1 MITPP
6 FSSEATDSAAADPIP
21 AMAWETLAA
30 GSRWLDSYHV
40 GAALPDSVA
49 SKCFKAVQLA
59 TGNDVVIRGLRVSDD
74 RRAQTWHRLRTA
86 GSDAWLRPLD
96 VFESDGRRI
105 EIMQAG
111 PAVTLR
117 EWGATRRATLAE
129 VREIVRRLAGFL
141 NALHAENIVHLNV
154 RPESVHVIDANG
166 PRLVLGGF
174 EAATILPGG
183 GHVVLHGNPYYAPPE
198 SVGLFKHAADR
209 GLFAWDWWTLGRLVQ
224 ELVLGRHVLG
234 ELLHRDVSRETQE
247 LLTRAENL
255 LMEQEGT
262 TRAGAVEHMPMI
274 EQEITHLLR
283 GLLASCRDG
292 RWGFAEVQ
300 RWLAKESVRDRYD
313 LARNDRLFER
323 KEKLFTVPEAA
334 ELFGGAEA
342 WDEGLESLFGRGNP
356 SGLRA
361 FLSQNNAQA
370 KAHEKLESVLK
381 LDESTALKNL
391 PEDVRRELV
400 ACVAW
405 TQLAGGLAPARWR
418 GQLIDAAV
426 LRSWLRDDAQPAGA
440 ARVRGVI
447 NHVLSQAI
455 GVGDADTGRWLTVY
469 AHEFEAALAWTTA
482 RGYPVD
488 SPAVELTLLR
498 SLFETEGELTR
509 THEAMKQL
517 YACSR
522 DPVVEAL
529 FKKTA
534 PTKYERA
541 LVVFSG
547 SNAARF
553 GYVTHAQWREER
565 YEEFRARAQRMADA
579 LFWLQL
585 GRALGAG
592 PVVFGTWAWLV
603 PLAAIPA
610 GAAAYAGRWI
620 EAVALGILPVVL
632 ALGIRGLWK
641 QMKQPELEKRLAAGD
656 AWTFFDGAARC
667 RREAKR
673 ALGDGAS
680 GTVQALNTGLADANA
695 EIAKLGFVPARTPV
709 AAPEKPLGTWGLAWA
724 GWALLGA
731 ALAVGGVRVRDGLA
745 KENVPATEAV
755 ASGGERDAK
764 EPRRKVEPWEI
775 KPKAEDAPAKPA
787 DVAPSAAPRAA
798 EDPQAVV
805 QVTWPFKPSPTALTV
820 RVRGIVDATPEQIAA
835 AEAGEKEMKQRYDE
849 KTINVMVAVRVPTAS
864 GYGLMLYDGKA
875 GKFTN
880 RTVYEIAFNPM
891 ARTWLEIGGVRAF
904 YLGAR

>member
-1 MITPP
+1 
-6 FSSEATDSAAADPIP
+6 
-21 AMAWETLAA
+21 MAWETLAA
-30 GSRWLDSYHV
+30 GSRWLDSYHI

-49 SKCFKAVQLA
+49 SKCFKAVQLG
-59 TGNDVVIRGLRVSDD
+59 TQNEVVIRGLRVSDD
-74 RRAQTWHRLRTA
+74 RRAQTWHRLRTV
-86 GSDAWLRPLD
+86 GGDAWLRPLD
-96 VFESDGRRI
+96 VFESEGRRI

-111 PAVTLR
+111 PAITLR

-129 VREIVRRLAGFL
+129 VAAIGRQLAGFL
-141 NALHAENIVHLNV
+141 HALHAENIVHLNV
-154 RPESVHVIDANG
+154 RPESVHVLDANG
-166 PRLVLGGF
+166 PRLVLGGL
-174 EAATILPGG
+174 ELATTLSGG
-183 GHVVLHGNPYYAPPE
+183 DHVVLHGNPFYAPPE
-198 SVGLFKHAADR
+198 SVGLFKHTADR
-209 GLFAWDWWTLGRLVQ
+209 GLFAWDWWTLGRVLQ

-274 EQEITHLLR
+274 EPELTRLLR

-300 RWLAKESVRDRYD
+300 RWLAKEPVRDRYD
-313 LARNDRLFER
+313 LSRNDRLFER

-334 ELFGGAEA
+334 ELYGGSEA
-342 WDEGLESLFGRGNP
+342 WDEGMDTLFGRGNP

-361 FLSQNNAQA
+361 FLTRNTAQA
-370 KAHEKLESVLK
+370 KAHEKLELVLK
-381 LDESTALKNL
+381 LEESTALKNL

-405 TQLAGGLAPARWR
+405 TQLAAGLAPARWR
-418 GQLIDAAV
+418 GQLLDAAV

-455 GVGDADTGRWLTVY
+455 GAGDADTGRWLTVY
-469 AHEFEAALAWTTA
+469 AHEFEAALAWTAA

-488 SPAVELTLLR
+488 SPTVELTLLR
-498 SLFETEGELTR
+498 SLFETEADLGR
-509 THEAMKQL
+509 THDAMKQL

-522 DPVVEAL
+522 DRAVEAI
-529 FKKTA
+529 FKKNT

-547 SNAARF
+547 SDAARF

-565 YEEFRARAQRMADA
+565 YEEFRARAQRMADT

-585 GRALGAG
+585 GRALRAG
-592 PVVFGTWAWLV
+592 PIVFGTWAWLV
-603 PLAAIPA
+603 PLALIPA
-610 GAAAYAGRWI
+610 CAAIYAGRWS
-620 EAVALGILPVVL
+620 EAVALGILPAVL

-641 QMKQPELEKRLAAGD
+641 QAKRPELEKHLAMGAS
-656 AWTFFDGAARC
+656 WKLFDGASRC
-667 RREAKR
+667 RQEATR
-673 ALGDGAS
+673 VLGDGAS
-680 GTVQALNTGLADANA
+680 GTAQAVNAGLADANA

-709 AAPEKPLGTWGLAWA
+709 AVPEKPAGTW
-724 GWALLGA
+724 LL
-731 ALAVGGVRVRDGLA
+731 ALASWVLLAAVLGVSGVRVQDALARENGSVAEAANDGDQR
-745 KENVPATEAV
+745 AV
-755 ASGGERDAK
+755 KGE
-764 EPRRKVEPWEI
+764 RRKVEPWEI
-775 KPKAEDAPAKPA
+775 KAKAQEAVATEA
-787 DVAPSAAPRAA
+787 DVAPVITPATN
-798 EDPQAVV
+798 EKPQEIVKVA
-805 QVTWPFKPSPTALTV
+805 WPFKVSPTASTV

-864 GYGLMLYDGKA
+864 GTGLMLYDGKA
-875 GKFTN
+875 GKLTS
-880 RTVYEIAFNPM
+880 RTVYEIPFNPM